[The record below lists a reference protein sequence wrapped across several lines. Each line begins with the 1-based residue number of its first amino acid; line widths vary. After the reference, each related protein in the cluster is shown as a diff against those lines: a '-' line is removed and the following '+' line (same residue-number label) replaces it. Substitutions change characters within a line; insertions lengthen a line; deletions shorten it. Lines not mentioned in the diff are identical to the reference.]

1 MLNLCLCED
10 RLVNWA
16 YSPKQEQREL
26 SGLNGYNSYAVS
38 LYVTGPID
46 WCRTQDTVDTGPC
59 LLNLQHFLIWRSR
72 KYVVTEGGITVTMC
86 KRNDVRK
93 ANRYRSKRNLDRD

>member
-26 SGLNGYNSYAVS
+26 SGLNGYNSYAVRV
-38 LYVTGPID
+38 YVTGPIG

-59 LLNLQHFLIWRSR
+59 LLNLQHFLIWKSR
-72 KYVVTEGGITVTMC
+72 KYVVTEGGITEE
-86 KRNDVRK
+86 
-93 ANRYRSKRNLDRD
+93 